1 MIPPQS
7 RATVLAYARRHDLLR
22 PGPLVVAVS
31 GGTDSTAL
39 LLVLAD
45 LAGELGL
52 VLHAAHFDHRAR
64 PWAAAADAAFV
75 TGLAARVGA
84 PIRIGRAA
92 ARPASED
99 DARRARYAFLRRAAT
114 EVGAA
119 AIATGHTR
127 DDQAETVLLHAAR
140 GSGLDGL
147 AAMRPARD
155 GIVRPFLT
163 LARADTVAICAAA
176 VVLPREDPS
185 NRSLRFARNRVRR
198 RVLPELARI
207 NPQVTAALARL
218 AEAAA
223 AVGAERERR
232 AAEALTHAAEG
243 EGLLLDRLDRPV
255 RGESLALWW
264 ERLTARS
271 LSAANRAALE
281 RLCSSTAG
289 SAALDLPGGRAL
301 REYQRLHRLPPG
313 SGAAGTP
320 GAPLAAATLAPG
332 EPRHWEGWTILLS
345 DAPDP
350 AFPLRVPAPATGA
363 LLVRGRRPGDRIG
376 PDLRMKVQD
385 LFTDA
390 KVPARM
396 RDAHPLVTT
405 ADGAIWWAV
414 GLEHAVPP
422 GGRWLGAR
430 PPDGVTWSFADRAR
444 SIEPPNEPGKDERH
458 ELR

>member
-7 RATVLAYARRHDLLR
+7 RATVLAYARQHDLLR

-39 LLVLAD
+39 LLLLAD
-45 LAGELGL
+45 LAEELGL
-52 VLHAAHFDHRAR
+52 ALHVAHFDHRAR
-64 PWAAAADAAFV
+64 PGAADAAFV
-75 TGLAARVGA
+75 TALAAQVGA
-84 PIRIGRAA
+84 PIRIGRAV

-99 DARRARYAFLRRAAT
+99 DARQARYAFLRRAAA

-119 AIATGHTR
+119 RVATAHTR

-147 AAMRPARD
+147 AGMRPARD
-155 GIVRPFLT
+155 GIVRPFLA

-176 VVLPREDPS
+176 AVLPREDPS

-207 NPQVTAALARL
+207 NPQVAAALVRL

-232 AAEALTHAAEG
+232 AAEALTRAADG
-243 EGLLLDRLDRPV
+243 EALVLDRLDGPV

-264 ERLTARS
+264 KRLTARS

-281 RLCSSTAG
+281 RLCDSTAG
-289 SAALDLPGGRAL
+289 SSALDLPGGRAL
-301 REYQRLHRLPPG
+301 REYQRLRRLPPDAVAA
-313 SGAAGTP
+313 GAAGE
-320 GAPLAAATLAPG
+320 APAAAELALG
-332 EPRHWEGWTILLS
+332 EPRRWEGWTILLS
-345 DAPDP
+345 DAPDL
-350 AFPLRVPAPATGA
+350 AFPLRFPAPATGT

-405 ADGAIWWAV
+405 TDGAVWWAV

-422 GGRWLGAR
+422 GGGRWLGAR
-430 PPDGVTWSFADRAR
+430 PPDGVAWSFADRAR